1 MRYGQIS
8 CEAIE
13 SERHTADVLAMVV
26 DTSCRIAGL
35 HLLSYNIKPGT
46 HQHLPTGGHTF
57 YCIVRYY
64 DYLMRSIYAGREW
77 VQFCLVDE
85 SMVQYTTA
93 IVYNPVWWVFV
104 YLKALLAAGSGL
116 WMPKKHPGTTTR
128 PNFTSN
134 TNYRKLFLPHQE
146 AVLLK
151 EGAVCACYE
160 DINPQLK

>member
-46 HQHLPTGGHTF
+46 HQHLPPGDHSV
-57 YCIVRYY
+57 YCIVRYH
-64 DYLMRSIYAGREW
+64 DYLMISIYAGREW

-85 SMVQYTTA
+85 SMVQYTT
-93 IVYNPVWWVFV
+93 VYSCMVGFRISKSFVHSWVRV
-104 YLKALLAAGSGL
+104 VDAKKTSG
-116 WMPKKHPGTTTR
+116 HHNQT
-128 PNFTSN
+128 
-134 TNYRKLFLPHQE
+134 
-146 AVLLK
+146 
-151 EGAVCACYE
+151 
-160 DINPQLK
+160 